1 VSGWVVWS
9 SLRVAGVSWWCGAA
23 WPVTIL
29 FVARWIRVA
38 DSGQVALVPA
48 DMRDWL
54 PEQHLAWNVLEAVRR
69 LDLSGFYAVYRADG
83 RGQAPYDPAMMLALV
98 CYCYLKGITST
109 RTMRDACT
117 DDVGC
122 RVIGGG
128 ARPSN
133 KAFAEFR
140 RRHRDPVQGVFAQV
154 LALLKAEGV
163 IGDDDDVAAVDG
175 SPVSTAA
182 SSYSALSAAQI
193 DAEIARAG
201 QRIEE
206 LSQAWAEENAAA
218 AQEGLWRD
226 DDGPGPAGP
235 GGRGGRAGQGRKL
248 AAAHRKLGQLR
259 QARDAAAR
267 RAAAGPDG
275 KAAEAVARDTA
286 RLEKAAARL
295 AREEDAAEAKMARL
309 GELTVAGRAWPY
321 GKKPV
326 PAGQSARVAAARRDA
341 AAAAARLEA
350 SLGRAAALTPAR
362 VSATDPDSRVLP
374 AKNGGWLQ
382 GFNVQASAGRS
393 QVLYAIATHDSPGD
407 SGALPAMVAATDAS
421 CAAAGLDQLRRL
433 LADCGYASAKTF
445 TELAAHSSRL
455 LVSVRKEAITAG
467 RRNGGRP
474 VPAPWQDMAAR
485 FEDPA
490 ARKEYKKRGAYV
502 EPFFAQFFQ
511 QFTRRIP
518 FRGTTAVT
526 AELQLRGLAH
536 NLAKLFAH
544 WNQNRNPARS
554 PA

>member
-1 VSGWVVWS
+1 
-9 SLRVAGVSWWCGAA
+9 
-23 WPVTIL
+23 
-29 FVARWIRVA
+29 
-38 DSGQVALVPA
+38 VPA
-48 DMRDWL
+48 DMREWL
-54 PEQHLAWNVLEAVRR
+54 PEQHLAWKVLAAVRR
-69 LDLSGFYAVYRADG
+69 LDLSAFYAAYRADR
-83 RGQAPYDPAMMLALV
+83 RGQAPYDPAMMLALLY
-98 CYCYLKGITST
+98 YCYGKDITSS
-109 RTMRDACT
+109 RKISAACI

-133 KAFAEFR
+133 KAVSEFR
-140 RRHRDPVQGVFAQV
+140 RRHARALAGAFWQV

-163 IGDDDDVAAVDG
+163 IGDDDDAAAIDG

-193 DAEIARAG
+193 DAAIVRAG

-218 AQEGLWRD
+218 AQRALWD
-226 DDGPGPAGP
+226 DDALPGPAA
-235 GGRGGRAGQGRKL
+235 RAGQGRKL
-248 AAAHRKLGQLR
+248 AAAHRKLDQLKR
-259 QARDAAAR
+259 ARDAAGR

-286 RLEKAAARL
+286 RLQKAAARL
-295 AREEDAAEAKMARL
+295 AREEAAAEAKMARC
-309 GELTVAGRAWPY
+309 EEFTAAGKAWPF
-321 GKKPV
+321 GTRPV
-326 PAGQSARVAAARRDA
+326 RHSARVAAARKDA
-341 AAAAARLEA
+341 AAAASRLEA
-350 SLGRAAALTPAR
+350 SLGRAAALTQVK

-393 QVLYAIATHDSPGD
+393 QVLYAIATHDCPND
-407 SGALPAMVAATDAS
+407 SGALPAMVRATDAS
-421 CAAAGLDQLRRL
+421 CAAAGLGQLRRL

-445 TELAAHSSRL
+445 AELAEQSSRL
-455 LVSVRKEAITAG
+455 LVSVRKEAIAAG
-467 RRNGGRP
+467 RRHGARP

-490 ARKEYKKRGAYV
+490 AKQEYKKRGAYV

-511 QFTRRIP
+511 KFSRRIP
-518 FRGTTAVT
+518 FRGTSAIT
-526 AELQLRGLAH
+526 AELQLRGQAH

-544 WNQNRNPARS
+544 WDRTANPA
-554 PA
+554 PAPA